1 MALFFRSRSKS
12 DRSDE
17 HGPPPPAAGDEARM
31 SLTEHLRE
39 LRRRL
44 FVCILAIFVGFVV
57 GWVFYGPISELLTDP
72 YTSTVQRLAEEQ
84 GIDSRAVIQ
93 GVGTPF
99 ILQAKVALV
108 SGIVLASPVWLY
120 QIWAFIVPG
129 LHRNERKWTLVFIAI
144 AGPLFLAGVV
154 LGYVVLPKG
163 LAVLIG
169 FTPDQVTNLVDLNDY
184 LSFIIRILLVFGI
197 AFEIPLFVVLLNLA
211 GVVRG
216 RHLRKWRSW
225 IIFGTFVFAA
235 VATPSTDPIT
245 MLVLA
250 VPMVL
255 LFLMSEVIAHVVD
268 RRRGVNQPPDYA
280 DLDDDEPSPI

>member
-17 HGPPPPAAGDEARM
+17 HAPPPAPGDESRM

-57 GWVFYGPISELLTDP
+57 GWIFYGPISELLTDP

-108 SGIVLASPVWLY
+108 SGIVLASPIWLY

-216 RHLRKWRSW
+216 RHLKKWRSW

-268 RRRGVNQPPDYA
+268 RRRGVNQPADYA
-280 DLDDDEPSPI
+280 DVDDDEPSPI

>member
-1 MALFFRSRSKS
+1 MALFFRSRSKP
-12 DRSDE
+12 DRPEEQGQPSGRPDD
-17 HGPPPPAAGDEARM
+17 GRM
-31 SLTEHLRE
+31 TLTEHLRE

-44 FVCILAIFVGFVV
+44 FICIAAIFIGFIV
-57 GWVFYGPISELLTDP
+57 GWAFYADISELLTDP
-72 YTSTVQRLAEEQ
+72 YTSTVQRLAKEQ

-108 SGIVLASPVWLY
+108 SGIVLASPIWLY

-129 LHRNERKWTLVFIAI
+129 LHRNERKWTLVFVAI

-184 LSFIIRILLVFGI
+184 LSFVIRILLVFGV

-216 RHLRKWRSW
+216 HHLARWRSW

-235 VATPSTDPIT
+235 IATPSTDPIT

-255 LFLMSEVIAHVVD
+255 LFLLSEVIAHLVD
-268 RRRGVNQPPDYA
+268 RRRGVRRGAHYA
-280 DLDDDEPSPI
+280 DLDDDEPSPL